1 MTSSGSDPVPVEL
14 TESQRR
20 HLRVLLGQIEAVV
33 AEVVRLTEQEPADR
47 ALLIDLADLPMDL
60 GPRVQ
65 GEVASVRQGIAILAA
80 RFALEPERRSR
91 ARRAQA
97 LLGVAAVDA
106 ENAGSRS
113 LKAYGPVDPALPQ
126 ELDPTLEEIGR
137 ALRAMASALVEEAG
151 GGGPAIE

>member
-1 MTSSGSDPVPVEL
+1 MASSGPEPVPVEL

-20 HLRVLLGQIEAVV
+20 HLRVLLGQIEAVI

-47 ALLIDLADLPMDL
+47 ALLIDLADLPADL
-60 GPRVQ
+60 GPRVR
-65 GEVASVRQGIAILAA
+65 GEVESVRQGIAILAS

-106 ENAGSRS
+106 ENAGSRA
-113 LKAYGPVDPALPQ
+113 LKAYGPVDPALSE
-126 ELDPTLEEIGR
+126 ELDPMLDEIGR
-137 ALRAMASALVEEAG
+137 ALRAMASALVEELGGAG
-151 GGGPAIE
+151 PVIG

>member
-1 MTSSGSDPVPVEL
+1 MASSGSDRVPVEL

-33 AEVVRLTEQEPADR
+33 AEVVRLTEQEPAER
-47 ALLIDLADLPMDL
+47 ALLIDLADLPLDL
-60 GPRVQ
+60 GARVQ
-65 GEVASVRQGIAILAA
+65 AEVESVRQGIAMLAA

-106 ENAGSRS
+106 ENAGSRA
-113 LKAYGPVDPALPQ
+113 LKAYGPVDPALS
-126 ELDPTLEEIGR
+126 EVLDPMLEEIGR
-137 ALRAMASALVEEAG
+137 ALRAIASALVDEAG
-151 GGGPAIE
+151 GAGPAIE

>member
-1 MTSSGSDPVPVEL
+1 MTSRGPDPVPVEL

-33 AEVVRLTEQEPADR
+33 AEVVRLTEQAPAER
-47 ALLIDLADLPMDL
+47 ALLIELADLPVDL
-60 GPRVQ
+60 GSRVQ
-65 GEVASVRQGIAILAA
+65 GEVESVRQGIAILAA

-106 ENAGSRS
+106 ENAGSRA
-113 LKAYGPVDPALPQ
+113 LRAYGPVDPALPG
-126 ELDPTLEEIGR
+126 ELDPLLDQIGR
-137 ALRAMASALVEEAG
+137 ALRAMASALMDEAG
-151 GGGPAIE
+151 GGGPANE